1 VPTLIRVG
9 FSFFLG
15 FISYLIL
22 SALTGNIRH
31 FWKLLLLKE
40 EPDPMYMVTIDKG
53 KCDGDGTCVNMCP
66 QSVFK
71 VESGKSEPVN
81 MSECI
86 NCLTCVENC
95 PQQAITVNEI

>member
-1 VPTLIRVG
+1 M
-9 FSFFLG
+9 SFALRDSAG
-15 FISYLIL
+15 RSHREAMGSGHRAAKRNAYYLFGEGEHD
-22 SALTGNIRH
+22 T
-31 FWKLLLLKE
+31 
-40 EPDPMYMVTIDKG
+40 MYMVTIDKS

-71 VESGKSEPVN
+71 LDGGKADPVN

>member
-1 VPTLIRVG
+1 
-9 FSFFLG
+9 
-15 FISYLIL
+15 
-22 SALTGNIRH
+22 
-31 FWKLLLLKE
+31 
-40 EPDPMYMVTIDKG
+40 MYMVSINKA
-53 KCDGDGTCVNMCP
+53 KCDGDGTCANVCP

-71 VESGKSEPVN
+71 VEGGKADPVN

>member
-1 VPTLIRVG
+1 LQNFV
-9 FSFFLG
+9 
-15 FISYLIL
+15 LIL
-22 SALTGNIRH
+22 SVPAGKIYAD
-31 FWKLLLLKE
+31 FGILLLLKE
-40 EPDPMYMVTIDKG
+40 EQGTMYMVTIDKG

-71 VESGKSEPVN
+71 VDGGKADPIN